1 MKVGKCGDNPRI
13 SWHAVERVMQ
23 RCELPGG
30 TKVRSFLR
38 KAWKEG
44 TTASWQFAMNHCY
57 WDGMPKKRKKSLRRK
72 HKNSHYKVFGD
83 LLIVS
88 RDNTL
93 ITVWR
98 LSPRQELEF
107 NLKTLEHALLELRVW
122 HRRPNCDAS
131 GEAFAFKYFPWLIR
145 MTDRG
150 FFDEE
155 ELVNESR

>member
-23 RCELPGG
+23 RCELPG
-30 TKVRSFLR
+30 TSKVRSFLR

-44 TTASWQFAMNHCY
+44 ITASWEIALPHHLWNKV
-57 WDGMPKKRKKSLRRK
+57 PNERNKSLRRK
-72 HKNSHYKVFGD
+72 YKNSHYKVFGD

-98 LSPRQELEF
+98 LARNRSLKF
-107 NLKTLEHALLELRVW
+107 NLETAQRFAREMQSTLDHGTPAAMEALL
-122 HRRPNCDAS
+122 
-131 GEAFAFKYFPWLIR
+131 FKYTDWLIR
-145 MTDRG
+145 MLDEG

-155 ELVNESR
+155 EVINESR